1 MRFTFTECPTVFRS
15 AVTLEKR
22 IFLLVVTSSAV
33 LTDHIVARVL
43 KKHKVNSV
51 SRATLRSLARVYK
64 HRHNSRQKINKENL
78 RLIC

>member
-1 MRFTFTECPTVFRS
+1 MRFTFTECPTVVRS

-43 KKHKVNSV
+43 KKTQGQQRVTCYIAQV
-51 SRATLRSLARVYK
+51 SAGL
-64 HRHNSRQKINKENL
+64 
-78 RLIC
+78 